1 MQVND
6 QRAGLTETT
15 TAASGSARRRR
26 AGLAPGQVTAS
37 RIAAVAGLG
46 LPLVLTAGLVPF
58 RASFPNTD
66 AALALVLVVVA
77 VSTAG
82 YRAGGYLAAI
92 SAAAWFDFFLTRP
105 YERFSITRAAD
116 VGTTVLLLLIGFG
129 VTEIAVWGHR
139 QRATAGRRSGYLAGL
154 NDAARAAAAGDSP
167 GALADQVA
175 VRLVSLLG
183 LRSCEFQYGRAG
195 LNQPGRIE
203 PDGSVTVAGTA
214 WDVARFGLP
223 ARVGTEL
230 LVESG
235 GRLHGR
241 FLMQPGQ
248 DARPTSE
255 QLLVAVAFAEQ
266 VGAAMAGAQAAGPA
280 SR

>member
-1 MQVND
+1 MQVKD
-6 QRAGLTETT
+6 QWVGLADR
-15 TAASGSARRRR
+15 TAAGPDATSDR
-26 AGLAPGQVTAS
+26 AAGGRLNWLTAS
-37 RIAAVAGLG
+37 RIAVVAGLAA
-46 LPLVLTAGLVPF
+46 PLVLTASLVPF
-58 RASFPNTD
+58 RTSFPNTD

-77 VSTAG
+77 VAAAG
-82 YRAGGYLAAI
+82 YRAGGYLAAL

-116 VGTTVLLLLIGFG
+116 VGTTVLLLLIGFA

-139 QRATAGRRSGYLAGL
+139 QRATASRRSGYLAGI
-154 NDAARAAAAGDSP
+154 NAAARAAAVSDSP
-167 GALADQVA
+167 GSLADQVA
-175 VRLVSLLG
+175 ARLVPLLG

-195 LNQPGRIE
+195 LGQPGRIE
-203 PDGSVTVAGTA
+203 RDGTVTVGGTA

-223 ARVGTEL
+223 AAAGTEL

-241 FLMQPGQ
+241 FLMQPAPDG
-248 DARPTSE
+248 RPTRE

-266 VGAAMAGAQAAGPA
+266 VAAAVPAGA
-280 SR
+280 